1 MSKLLDSHPLLQT
14 EPAKVVIDVD
24 AYQQILFDPSPFRRM
39 TFNLARPWRRVEG
52 DIEHGQTVLQ

>member
-14 EPAKVVIDVD
+14 EPAKVV
-24 AYQQILFDPSPFRRM
+24 